1 MRAVM
6 IKGKPYTEEHWHYLE
21 LNVRLV
27 EIGTFFTMYA
37 NVNKN
42 NQNNHR

>member
-6 IKGKPYTEEHWHYLE
+6 TNGKPYTEEHSHYLE

-27 EIGTFFTMYA
+27 EI